1 MGNSRSGKAIGDA
14 TRTPIATNAYMTAA
28 GGFDGVGCR
37 LMTRPASLVKPG
49 NTASMS
55 SSVPN
60 TTNIYTDIA
69 VQRQTAESTTQRGP
83 MCLSIV
89 VHVPAGVPVEFP
101 GRDEREVNVF
111 DAHCLSRSEK
121 RCTNLIRRCVHM
133 ARLVDSS
140 DTSHMSGC

>member
-1 MGNSRSGKAIGDA
+1 MGNIRWGKAIGDA

-28 GGFDGVGCR
+28 GGFDGVDRVGCR
-37 LMTRPASLVKPG
+37 MMTCPASLVKPG

-69 VQRQTAESTTQRGP
+69 VQRQTAKSTTQRGP

-101 GRDEREVNVF
+101 G
-111 DAHCLSRSEK
+111 
-121 RCTNLIRRCVHM
+121 
-133 ARLVDSS
+133 
-140 DTSHMSGC
+140 